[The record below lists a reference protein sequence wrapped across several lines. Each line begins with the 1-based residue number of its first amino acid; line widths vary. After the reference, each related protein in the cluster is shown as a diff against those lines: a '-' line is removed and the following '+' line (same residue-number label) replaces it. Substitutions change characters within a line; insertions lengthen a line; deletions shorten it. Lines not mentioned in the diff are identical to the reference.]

1 MKSVQLFAS
10 HSNAPNIYIYIYIY
24 IYKHTVYI
32 EGSVFHPVAQKTP
45 VLLFC
50 LYQKIDIVIM
60 ISLHLNINNV

>member
-10 HSNAPNIYIYIYIY
+10 HSNAPNIYIYNIY

-50 LYQKIDIVIM
+50 LYQKIDSVIM
-60 ISLHLNINNV
+60 ISLDLNINNV